1 MNGWRSWFL
10 DPKLLL
16 MGGILIGISLGLA
29 AGWLVW
35 PVSYYNTDV
44 YDLHPEYQDDFIVMV
59 GELQAL
65 EQDIGSARQLLALLS
80 DPEAP
85 QGVEATVVDVT
96 ERYIARGA
104 NPTDIQY
111 LVRLAQALGSVTT
124 PMQPYLNEPRP

>member
-104 NPTDIQY
+104 NLTDIQY